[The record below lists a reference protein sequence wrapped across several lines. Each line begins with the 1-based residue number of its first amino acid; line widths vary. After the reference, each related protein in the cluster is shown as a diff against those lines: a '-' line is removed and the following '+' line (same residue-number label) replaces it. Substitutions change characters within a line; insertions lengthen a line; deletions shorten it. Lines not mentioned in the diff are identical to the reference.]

1 MISLINFWLALG
13 SILPSLVVSTLL
25 HDNILHMFLG
35 EYSHGSENIKALNSG
50 DAQLTDDL
58 ASKGDIYQPYLR

>member
-1 MISLINFWLALG
+1 MISLINFWLGLG
-13 SILPSLVVSTLL
+13 SVSPTLVVSTLL
-25 HDNILHMFLG
+25 HV
-35 EYSHGSENIKALNSG
+35 NIKALNSG

>member
-1 MISLINFWLALG
+1 
-13 SILPSLVVSTLL
+13 
-25 HDNILHMFLG
+25 MFLG